1 MERDLAAT
9 IEARGVGL
17 TFETGLEA
25 LQEIDLSID
34 AGSFVSIVGPSGCGK
49 STFLRLV
56 SGLSHVSTGELRINQ
71 FPPIEARQQQRQ
83 LSFVLQDATLL
94 GWRRVWNNV
103 ALPLELRGV
112 AEADIKTRV
121 EESLQRV
128 GLNQMANLFPHQLSG
143 GMRMRVSIA
152 RALITDPG
160 LLLMDEPFGALDEIG
175 RHRLNDELLGL
186 WCDRRWTCL
195 FVTHSVQEAAFL
207 SQRVVVMSAQPGRIR
222 AVHEVDFP
230 YPRPRSLRTDPEFGR
245 LVARISEDLEG

>member
-1 MERDLAAT
+1 
-9 IEARGVGL
+9 
-17 TFETGLEA
+17 
-25 LQEIDLSID
+25 
-34 AGSFVSIVGPSGCGK
+34 
-49 STFLRLV
+49 
-56 SGLSHVSTGELRINQ
+56 
-71 FPPIEARQQQRQ
+71 
-83 LSFVLQDATLL
+83 
-94 GWRRVWNNV
+94 
-103 ALPLELRGV
+103 
-112 AEADIKTRV
+112 
-121 EESLQRV
+121 
-128 GLNQMANLFPHQLSG
+128 
-143 GMRMRVSIA
+143 MRVSIA

-222 AVHEVDFP
+222 TVHEVDFP